1 MKKKLPVRKQIH
13 IAIEPGSKINKISE
27 TYDIFMISTILISL
41 IPLAFKVDPLV
52 LLIVD
57 DVCAAAFIID
67 YILRLITADLSLKKS
82 YKSFF
87 IYPFTPMAIIDF
99 ISILPSVMYL
109 NEGFKLLRIFRLLSA
124 LRVLKFLKYSKNYN
138 ILVAVFKKQKEVLIA
153 VATLTAAYVLVCA
166 LIMYN
171 VEPSTFKTFLDAV
184 YWATI
189 SLTSIGY
196 GDFAPVTDMGKI
208 ITTLSA
214 IVGIA
219 VVALPSG
226 IITAGYMSEAEK
238 LTKKNTEEKEN
249 EKKEN
254 NKESLE

>member
-1 MKKKLPVRKQIH
+1 MKKKLHVRKQIH

-27 TYDIFMISTILISL
+27 IYDIFMISTILISL

-57 DVCAAAFIID
+57 DVCAAAFIVD

-124 LRVLKFLKYSKNYN
+124 LRVLKFLRYSKNYS
-138 ILVAVFKKQKEVLIA
+138 ILASVFRKQKDLLLA
-153 VATLTAAYVLVCA
+153 VATMAAAYVLVSA

-171 VEPSTFKTFLDAV
+171 VEPSTFETFLDAV

-196 GDFAPVTDMGKI
+196 GDLVPATDMGKI
-208 ITTLSA
+208 ITILSA
-214 IVGIA
+214 ILGIA
-219 VVALPSG
+219 VIALPSG
-226 IITAGYMSEAEK
+226 IITAGYLSEVERISK
-238 LTKKNTEEKEN
+238 EE
-249 EKKEN
+249 EKKETD
-254 NKESLE
+254 KESLQ